1 MKYLYLDT
9 TSNFLYTGV
18 VENNSLICERKV
30 RFDKDLSTM
39 ALTTMVK
46 MLEEKDIKPTDINK
60 IILVNGPGSFT
71 GCRIGI
77 TIAKT
82 FAWSLNIP
90 ITTISSLE
98 AMALSNEEYDFF
110 IPVLDARRDFVFSG
124 IYDKDN
130 NQIMKNQYVKKSVL
144 ETAINNIFI
153 GRSWI
158 KPFEDGNFSSA
169 MTTEMLKLS
178 STPPMS
184 IRNTIRIIFLFCFAS
199 KSRFIF
205 LNILIMS
212 FSSVFKYTPTHYF
225 TI

>member
-18 VENNSLICERKV
+18 VDNNYLICERKL

-39 ALTTMVK
+39 ALTTMVT
-46 MLEEKDIKPTDINK
+46 MLEEKNIKPSDIDK

-98 AMALSNEEYDFF
+98 AMALSNENYDFF

-130 NQIMKNQYVKKSVL
+130 NQIMKNQYIKKSVL
-144 ETAINNIFI
+144 ETAINNMSDNFIFI
-153 GRSWI
+153 TNDDIELNGPKVNYDPNILNIVLKYKDKESVNPHGI
-158 KPFEDGNFSSA
+158 DA
-169 MTTEMLKLS
+169 DYLKL
-178 STPPMS
+178 TE
-184 IRNTIRIIFLFCFAS
+184 AEE
-199 KSRFIF
+199 K
-205 LNILIMS
+205 LNDN
-212 FSSVFKYTPTHYF
+212 KC
-225 TI
+225 

>member
-82 FAWSLNIP
+82 FAWSLSIP

-124 IYDKDN
+124 IYDKEN

-144 ETAINNIFI
+144 ETAINNMSDNFIFI
-153 GRSWI
+153 TNDDIELNGPVI
-158 KPFEDGNFSSA
+158 NYDPNILNIVLKYKDKEPVNPHGIDA
-169 MTTEMLKLS
+169 DYLKL
-178 STPPMS
+178 TE
-184 IRNTIRIIFLFCFAS
+184 AEE
-199 KSRFIF
+199 K
-205 LNILIMS
+205 LNDN
-212 FSSVFKYTPTHYF
+212 KC
-225 TI
+225 

>member
-18 VENNSLICERKV
+18 VENNDLICERKL

-46 MLEEKDIKPTDINK
+46 MLEEKNIKPSDIDK
-60 IILVNGPGSFT
+60 IVLVNGPGSFT

-98 AMALSNEEYDFF
+98 AMALSNENYDFF

-130 NQIMKNQYVKKSVL
+130 NQIMKNQYIKKSVL
-144 ETAINNIFI
+144 ETAINNMSDNFIFI
-153 GRSWI
+153 TNDDIELNGPKVNYDPNI
-158 KPFEDGNFSSA
+158 LNIVLKYKDKEPVNPHGIDA
-169 MTTEMLKLS
+169 DYLKL
-178 STPPMS
+178 TE
-184 IRNTIRIIFLFCFAS
+184 AEE
-199 KSRFIF
+199 K
-205 LNILIMS
+205 LNDN
-212 FSSVFKYTPTHYF
+212 KC
-225 TI
+225 

>member
-144 ETAINNIFI
+144 ETAINNMSDNFIFI
-153 GRSWI
+153 TNDDVELNGPVTNYDPNI
-158 KPFEDGNFSSA
+158 LNIVLKYKDKEPVNPHGIDA
-169 MTTEMLKLS
+169 DYLKL
-178 STPPMS
+178 TE
-184 IRNTIRIIFLFCFAS
+184 AEE
-199 KSRFIF
+199 K
-205 LNILIMS
+205 LNDN
-212 FSSVFKYTPTHYF
+212 KC
-225 TI
+225 

>member
-18 VENNSLICERKV
+18 VDNNYLICERKL

-39 ALTTMVK
+39 ALTTMVT
-46 MLEEKDIKPTDINK
+46 MLEEKNIKPSDIDK

-98 AMALSNEEYDFF
+98 AMALSNENYDFF

-130 NQIMKNQYVKKSVL
+130 NQIMKNQYIKKSVL
-144 ETAINNIFI
+144 ETAINNMSDNFIFI
-153 GRSWI
+153 TNDDIELNGPKVNYDPNI
-158 KPFEDGNFSSA
+158 LNIVLKYKDKEPVNPHGIDA
-169 MTTEMLKLS
+169 DYLKL
-178 STPPMS
+178 TE
-184 IRNTIRIIFLFCFAS
+184 AEE
-199 KSRFIF
+199 K
-205 LNILIMS
+205 LNDN
-212 FSSVFKYTPTHYF
+212 KC
-225 TI
+225 

>member
-9 TSNFLYTGV
+9 TSNYLYTGV
-18 VENNSLICERKV
+18 VENDNLICERKI

-39 ALTTMVK
+39 ALTTMVA
-46 MLEEKDIKPTDINK
+46 MLDEKDIKPVDINK

-98 AMALSNEEYDFF
+98 AMAITNQDFDF
-110 IPVLDARRDFVFSG
+110 YVPVLDARRDYVFAG
-124 IYDKDN
+124 IYDNDN

-144 ETAINNIFI
+144 ETAINNMSDNFIFI
-153 GRSWI
+153 TNDDIEVNGPKI
-158 KPFEDGNFSSA
+158 EYNPNILEIVLKYKDKENVNPHGIDA
-169 MTTEMLKLS
+169 DYLKL
-178 STPPMS
+178 TE
-184 IRNTIRIIFLFCFAS
+184 AEE
-199 KSRFIF
+199 K
-205 LNILIMS
+205 LNDN
-212 FSSVFKYTPTHYF
+212 KC
-225 TI
+225 

>member
-9 TSNFLYTGV
+9 TSNYLYTGV
-18 VENNSLICERKV
+18 VDNNYLICERKL

-39 ALTTMVK
+39 ALTTMVT
-46 MLEEKDIKPTDINK
+46 MLEEKNIKPSDIDK

-98 AMALSNEEYDFF
+98 AMALSNENYDFF

-130 NQIMKNQYVKKSVL
+130 NQIMKNQYIKKSVL
-144 ETAINNIFI
+144 ETAINNMSDNFIFI
-153 GRSWI
+153 TNDDIELNGPKVNYDPNILNIVLKYKDKESVNPHGI
-158 KPFEDGNFSSA
+158 DA
-169 MTTEMLKLS
+169 DYLKL
-178 STPPMS
+178 TE
-184 IRNTIRIIFLFCFAS
+184 AEE
-199 KSRFIF
+199 K
-205 LNILIMS
+205 LNDN
-212 FSSVFKYTPTHYF
+212 KC
-225 TI
+225 